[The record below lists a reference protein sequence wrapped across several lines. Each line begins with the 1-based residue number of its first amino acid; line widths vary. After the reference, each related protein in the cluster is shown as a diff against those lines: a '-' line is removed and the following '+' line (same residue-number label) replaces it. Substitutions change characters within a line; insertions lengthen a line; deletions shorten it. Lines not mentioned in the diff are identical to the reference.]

1 MADRALPVLAPRRR
15 IVVVAAIAILW
26 SAQRV
31 GLFDGNN
38 LNSGGW
44 DAFAS
49 FWAGI
54 VDPDTSATFI
64 RLTLQAAGVTIAYAV
79 LGTAVSLIIGV
90 GGAPLLAERLWPTRA
105 GALLRWIATAVFVV
119 PRAVHEI
126 VWALLLLE
134 VFGFDPWVAVIAIG
148 VPFGAVTAKV
158 YAETIDEADLR
169 PYELARATGARRSGA
184 LLYAV
189 FPTIRGE
196 LVSYAFYR
204 LECAVRSA
212 AVVGIIGVGGLGF
225 QLDLSFETLNYSEI
239 WTIIAA
245 LVLVSGLAD
254 RWSTLVRRSHGAR
267 GRLVRR
273 WSVVAATALFVWS
286 WNRVDLDPSA
296 LWSERTRRRAGEL
309 VDALWPPALGPD
321 GWGELINATLDTAA
335 MSIIAVVL
343 AGAIGVIAGAV
354 VARPTGELEAAGPL
368 RRTVRWL
375 VGAVL
380 LLLRAVPAPVWAFV
394 VVLVVF
400 AGPLPGAI
408 ALGVY
413 NIGVIGRLV
422 GEAFE
427 ERPADAHDLALA
439 SGASRPAAFVA
450 VRLPDTAGRIIAI
463 VMYRWEVIVRETIVV
478 GVVGA
483 GGLGQLLRDHLAA
496 RDFDALTG
504 TILAMLLL
512 AIVVDQLSRVV
523 RRNLIGGVRPG
534 RDGAHT
540 DDEPDVAD
548 RVAAR
553 TAMRVESAS

>member
-1 MADRALPVLAPRRR
+1 MTAAPALTPRRR
-15 IVVVAAIAILW
+15 VLIVAALALVW

-31 GLFDGNN
+31 GMFDGDN

-44 DAFAS
+44 SAFGS

-54 VDPDTSATFI
+54 FDPDTSATFL
-64 RLTLQAAGVTIAYAV
+64 RLTLDAAAVTVAFAV
-79 LGTAVSLIIGV
+79 LGTAVSLIIGIA
-90 GGAPLLAERLWPTRA
+90 GAPLLAERLWPTRA
-105 GALLRWIATAVFVV
+105 GSVLRRLATAAFVV

-126 VWALLLLE
+126 VWALLLLQ
-134 VFGFDPWVAVIAIG
+134 VFGFDPWVAIIAIG

-169 PYELARATGARRSGA
+169 PYDLARTTGAGRSAA

-189 FPTIRGE
+189 VPSIRGE
-196 LVSYAFYR
+196 LISYAFYR

-254 RWSTLVRRSHGAR
+254 RWSTVVRRSTGAY
-267 GRLVRR
+267 GRRIRR
-273 WSVVAATALFVWS
+273 WSVLAGAVLLVWS
-286 WNRVDLDPSA
+286 WNRVDLQLSA
-296 LWSERTRRRAGEL
+296 LWSERTRRRAVEL
-309 VDALWPPALGPD
+309 VEALWPPALGPD
-321 GWGELINATLDTAA
+321 GWGELIDATLDTAA

-343 AGAIGVIAGAV
+343 AAMVGVVAGAT

-375 VGAVL
+375 TGAVL

-400 AGPLPGAI
+400 PGPLPGAI

-427 ERPADAHDLALA
+427 ERPTEAHDLALA
-439 SGASRPAAFVA
+439 SGASRSAAFVA

-523 RRNLIGGVRPG
+523 RRNLTGGVRPG
-534 RDGAHT
+534 RAPHDTAPDGP
-540 DDEPDVAD
+540 DEV
-548 RVAAR
+548 VMR
-553 TAMRVESAS
+553 TAERIQSAS